1 MAKKDLSQAAE
12 KVAKAEKASKARR
25 PSSGKGNVL
34 ARAGKS
40 IPKFLKDFK
49 AELKK
54 IVWPDRKTVIKS
66 TGVVLS
72 VVAVIG
78 LIIFLIDT
86 GLTEAIQLLS
96 KAASNFNAE
105 KASALAEATQP
116 VTEALTEAVTQA
128 VTEALTEATT
138 IVGG

>member
-1 MAKKDLSQAAE
+1 MAKKDVSQAAE
-12 KVAKAEKASKARR
+12 KVAKAEKASKARK

-34 ARAGKS
+34 VRAGKA

-105 KASALAEATQP
+105 KTTALAEATQP

-128 VTEALTEATT
+128 VTEAITEATT